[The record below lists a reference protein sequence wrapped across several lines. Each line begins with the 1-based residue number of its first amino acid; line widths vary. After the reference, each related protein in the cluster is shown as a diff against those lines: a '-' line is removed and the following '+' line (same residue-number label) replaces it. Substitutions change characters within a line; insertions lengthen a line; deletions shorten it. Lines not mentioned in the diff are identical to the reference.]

1 MKLKCVSCFWKVR
14 KAHHFLRCLFRI
26 PTLHRWQKA
35 LTVTGTIMHLET
47 SVKVPLVLNNVTVL
61 LRSES
66 FLSEIPQPLWTWIF
80 CTANRKRW
88 HVKQNTSSIFF
99 ISETDNS
106 STASEASYVN
116 VPPQHEEEDHS
127 AASSESDY
135 DEPGTWWN
143 QHHNCK
149 RFILSR

>member
-1 MKLKCVSCFWKVR
+1 
-14 KAHHFLRCLFRI
+14 
-26 PTLHRWQKA
+26 
-35 LTVTGTIMHLET
+35 MHLET
-47 SVKVPLVLNNVTVL
+47 SVKVPLVLNHVTIL

-88 HVKQNTSSIFF
+88 HVKQNTNSFF
-99 ISETDNS
+99 ILETDNS

-127 AASSESDY
+127 AASSENDY
-135 DEPGTWWN
+135 DEPETWWN
-143 QHHNCK
+143 QHHNWAGK
-149 RFILSR
+149 TFKNTIDSFNSIRFILRTMMCILFFLTYDSQQHVPENQGM